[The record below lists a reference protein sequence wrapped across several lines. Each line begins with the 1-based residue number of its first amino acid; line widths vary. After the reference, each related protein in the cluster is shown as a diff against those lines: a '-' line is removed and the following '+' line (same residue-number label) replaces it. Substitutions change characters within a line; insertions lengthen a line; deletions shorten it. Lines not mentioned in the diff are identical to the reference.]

1 MTLVRYKNQLPGLL
15 NNLFNADVDPYSTEN
30 YSEINST
37 LPAVNIKEAE
47 DGFEVGVAAPGFD
60 KNEFKIELN
69 NNLLTVSSE
78 KKEENEVE
86 GEKYTRR
93 EYSYQSFKRS
103 FTLPEEVEA
112 DKITAEYK
120 NGILN
125 IYIPKKEEAIP
136 KPARQIKIS

>member
-15 NNLFNADVDPYSTEN
+15 NNLFNADVDPYLTEN
-30 YSEINST
+30 YSEMNST
-37 LPAVNIKEAE
+37 LPAVNIKETE
-47 DGFEVGVAAPGFD
+47 DAFEVGVAAPGFKKD
-60 KNEFKIELN
+60 EFNIELD

-78 KKEENEVE
+78 KKEENKVE

-112 DKITAEYK
+112 DKITAKYE

-125 IYIPKKEEAIP
+125 ISIPKKEEAKP
-136 KPARQIKIS
+136 KPARQIKIN